1 MTDNTPPT
9 PVSDDPSVAFE
20 KLRSEVAFGRAAVE
34 GLTAARERLPDYS
47 PTLSEMSGA
56 LRDIVKRVGNI
67 EGNPAMGLTPARL
80 AAEISEAGQT
90 TRAADQR
97 LLHEALSGFAH
108 STGQLAMLVQ
118 HGRSAIDQQRALL
131 VTGVAAFAFGLFLMT
146 FLPGSIARSL
156 PASWHVPEWM
166 AARAVGTDPKT
177 AAERL
182 LAASHEAPTAAVGD
196 PISSTTP
203 DNRRGRRAR

>member
-1 MTDNTPPT
+1 MTENPAPT

-47 PTLSEMSGA
+47 PTLSEMNGV
-56 LRDIVKRVGNI
+56 LREIGKRVGNI
-67 EGNPAMGLTPARL
+67 EGSPAMGLTPTRL

-90 TRAADQR
+90 ARAADKR

-131 VTGVAAFAFGLFLMT
+131 VTGFAAFALGLFLMT
-146 FLPGSIARSL
+146 FLPGAIARSL

-166 AARAVGTDPKT
+166 AARAIGTDPKS
-177 AAERL
+177 AADRL
-182 LAASHEAPTAAVGD
+182 LAVSNEAPAAAMGD
-196 PISSTTP
+196 PVPPSTP
-203 DNRRGRRAR
+203 GNLRDRRAR

>member
-1 MTDNTPPT
+1 MTENSAPT
-9 PVSDDPSVAFE
+9 PVSEDPSIAFE

-56 LRDIVKRVGNI
+56 LREIGKRVGNI
-67 EGNPAMGLTPARL
+67 ESSPAMGLTPARL
-80 AAEISEAGQT
+80 AVEISEAGQT

-97 LLHEALSGFAH
+97 LLHEALSGFAR
-108 STGQLAMLVQ
+108 SSGQLATLVQ

-131 VTGVAAFAFGLFLMT
+131 VTGIAAFALGLFLMT
-146 FLPGSIARSL
+146 FLPGTIARSL
-156 PASWHVPEWM
+156 PASWRVPEWM
-166 AARAVGTDPKT
+166 AARAIGTDPKS

-182 LAASHEAPTAAVGD
+182 LTV
-196 PISSTTP
+196 P
-203 DNRRGRRAR
+203 DNGRSKNISDTRETRQPVTN